1 MHYTILLAQVSLVV
15 FSLLDIVYLH
25 TVVTFR
31 GEKKSPFVIK
41 VDRKNGALNRRWSPW
56 PWSRG
61 ISTEV
66 LLHVRLALFHVPKE
80 ISLTFVGR
88 YSDII
93 SETLAVCCCTAGIPL
108 DLLAS
113 PFGPIGES
121 MAIGVE
127 AMGDSW

>member
-1 MHYTILLAQVSLVV
+1 MYRHTVKFCAGMNDAARGMSEHGMHYTILLAQMSLVV

-56 PWSRG
+56 SKG

-66 LLHVRLALFHVPKE
+66 LLPVRLALFHVPKE
-80 ISLTFVGR
+80 IL
-88 YSDII
+88 
-93 SETLAVCCCTAGIPL
+93 LPL
-108 DLLAS
+108 
-113 PFGPIGES
+113 
-121 MAIGVE
+121 
-127 AMGDSW
+127 